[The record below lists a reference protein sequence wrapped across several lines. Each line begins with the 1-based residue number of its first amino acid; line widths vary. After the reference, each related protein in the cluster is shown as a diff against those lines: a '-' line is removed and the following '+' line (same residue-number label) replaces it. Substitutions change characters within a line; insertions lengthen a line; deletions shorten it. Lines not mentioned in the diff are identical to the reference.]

1 MNRASS
7 PSLVF
12 EVGDDTVQIRCS
24 TMADGDFHLAVPLL
38 KGQLSCRELIA
49 GEELAKPVFAGEPLT
64 IDHLDNPYSR
74 TAALGDLI
82 RNRGIDLL

>member
-24 TMADGDFHLAVPLL
+24 TMADGDFHLDAPLMLSEDPVVGGLEYHPGGRITVPESPGIGAVPDDAFIMELE
-38 KGQLSCRELIA
+38 KVRLSC
-49 GEELAKPVFAGEPLT
+49 
-64 IDHLDNPYSR
+64 
-74 TAALGDLI
+74 
-82 RNRGIDLL
+82 